1 MKKICIIGSGSWG
14 VAIGIHATNTGN
26 KVIMWAHSDEECAE
40 INKNRRTKYLPNV
53 TIPQSIKCTT
63 SLEEA
68 IKESEIIFH
77 VTPSKYTRETMKKY
91 KQYITNQPVIICSK
105 GFESSTLYT
114 LSEVANDEMP
124 NVKIGVFSGPSHA
137 EEVSTGIP
145 TAIVIASK
153 YIDVLYNVQD
163 ALMDEHLRIYTSTD
177 VKGVELGGAL
187 KNIMAFC
194 AGIAAEL
201 QLGDNTFAALITRGL
216 TEISRLGV
224 AMGGN
229 HNTFY
234 GLSGL
239 GDLIVTCLSEHSRN
253 RRAGRCIGKGL
264 SVEETREEIGR
275 LGVKL
280 GGEKETF
287 YGLSGLGDLIV
298 TCLSEHSRNRK
309 AGKLIGQGKTLEEA
323 KKEVGM
329 VIESID
335 NIDVAY
341 ELGKKNDVY
350 MPIIETVYKVIYEGL
365 EPAEAVKNL
374 MTRDKKS
381 E

>member
-1 MKKICIIGSGSWG
+1 MKKIAIIGSGSWG
-14 VAIGIHATNTGN
+14 VALAIHLASIGNDVKI
-26 KVIMWAHSDEECAE
+26 WSYEEE
-40 INKNRRTKYLPNV
+40 EKRLINEEKKCMFLPNV
-53 TIPQSIKCTT
+53 TIPENVKCSTDFQ
-63 SLEEA
+63 EVIED
-68 IKESEIIFH
+68 SEFILH
-77 VTPSKYTRETMKKY
+77 VTPSKFTRSTFKQY
-91 KQYITNQPVIICSK
+91 KQFVGNKPIIICAK
-105 GFESSTLYT
+105 GFEKESLKTLD
-114 LSEVANDEMP
+114 EVIQEELPTA
-124 NVKIGVFSGPSHA
+124 KIGVLSGPSHA
-137 EEVSTGIP
+137 EEVSIAIP
-145 TAIVIASK
+145 TVLVVASK
-153 YIDVLYNVQD
+153 HDDVLNLIQNTF
-163 ALMDEHLRIYTSTD
+163 MSEKMRIYTSKD

-187 KNIMAFC
+187 KNIIAFC
-194 AGIAAEL
+194 AGVAAGIG
-201 QLGDNTFAALITRGL
+201 LGDNSFAALVTRGL
-216 TEISRLGV
+216 GEI
-224 AMGGN
+224 A
-229 HNTFY
+229 
-234 GLSGL
+234 
-239 GDLIVTCLSEHSRN
+239 
-253 RRAGRCIGKGL
+253 
-264 SVEETREEIGR
+264 R

-341 ELGKKNDVY
+341 ELGKKNGVY

-365 EPAEAVKNL
+365 EPSEAVKNL